1 MFREEGTDR
10 DLGWDMLYLHGEGVE
25 VCSQCILYLLVHLM
39 YCYLGKGEEPWDQI
53 YGTTNTRVNIY
64 STSQVYKY
72 LAYMNI
78 KVQKKWTVC
87 IVKNYYLIA
96 INDKTQIYKQADM
109 NDTFQT

>member
-1 MFREEGTDR
+1 M
-10 DLGWDMLYLHGEGVE
+10 
-25 VCSQCILYLLVHLM
+25 QPVHPVSSRAPHV
-39 YCYLGKGEEPWDQI
+39 CYLGKGEEPRDQI

-96 INDKTQIYKQADM
+96 INDKTQIHKQADM